1 MHRVRGILL
10 VVAGLCLVLAGCG
23 KSPGATSAAGK
34 SPETLNISAIPD
46 QDPQVL
52 QRQYDA
58 LTGYLSRTLGVKVR
72 YVPVTD
78 YTATITGF
86 RTGDLDLV
94 FFGGLT
100 GVQARLQ
107 VPGAVP
113 LVQRDIDAQFR
124 SVFIATARAGVQP
137 FTDVSGLAAVAG
149 RTLTFGSES
158 STSGRLMP
166 QHFLEQVG
174 VGLNRLKG
182 QPGFSGSHDATIKL
196 VESGAFDVGAVNAAV
211 WDDRTKNGKVD
222 QTKVREVFRTPPF
235 HDYHWLIRPDVDK
248 RLGSGFTQRATQ
260 AFLDIDGG
268 DDQEKQ
274 LLTLFQCKGFTATEA
289 ANYQQIESVGRSVG
303 LIK

>member
-1 MHRVRGILL
+1 
-10 VVAGLCLVLAGCG
+10 
-23 KSPGATSAAGK
+23 
-34 SPETLNISAIPD
+34 
-46 QDPQVL
+46 
-52 QRQYDA
+52 
-58 LTGYLSRTLGVKVR
+58 
-72 YVPVTD
+72 
-78 YTATITGF
+78 
-86 RTGDLDLV
+86 
-94 FFGGLT
+94 
-100 GVQARLQ
+100 VQARLQ

-137 FTDVSGLAAVAG
+137 FTDVGGLAAVAG
-149 RTLTFGSES
+149 RSLTFGSES

-166 QHFLEQVG
+166 QHFLEQAG

-235 HDYHWLIRPDVDK
+235 HDYHWLIRRDVDK

-274 LLTLFQCKGFTATEA
+274 LLTLFQCKGFTTTEA